1 VGFLDL
7 IPRVAWQAA
16 VAVLGALLVLQTVRL
31 ATAQLETQAEK
42 SAHAKTKRD
51 HATQVAAAAL
61 VTAEAEREQ
70 RRIET
75 RRASLAQE
83 IAHEHL
89 RLDARNRAVAAA
101 LRADRDRLRDDLTA
115 FVAGPGEAGGD
126 SVAACVGRS
135 SALGVA
141 LDEALRA
148 EEEATGAAESCLA
161 AAHGLHRWARELGGM
176 AESP

>member
-1 VGFLDL
+1 VSFLDL
-7 IPRVAWQAA
+7 IPRWALLLPVAA
-16 VAVLGALLVLQTVRL
+16 LGALAGWQTL
-31 ATAQLETQAEK
+31 ALRAEEA
-42 SAHAKTKRD
+42 AHAQTQRD

-101 LRADRDRLRDDLTA
+101 LRRDADGLRQQL
-115 FVAGPGEAGGD
+115 AGYAASPGDAGSD
-126 SVAACVGRS
+126 SLAACLARAS
-135 SALGVA
+135 TLGDLLAEGVRLQIDVA
-141 LDEALRA
+141 
-148 EEEATGAAESCLA
+148 GAAEDHLA
-161 AAHGLHRWARELGGM
+161 TARSLHRWAHQL
-176 AESP
+176 SQP